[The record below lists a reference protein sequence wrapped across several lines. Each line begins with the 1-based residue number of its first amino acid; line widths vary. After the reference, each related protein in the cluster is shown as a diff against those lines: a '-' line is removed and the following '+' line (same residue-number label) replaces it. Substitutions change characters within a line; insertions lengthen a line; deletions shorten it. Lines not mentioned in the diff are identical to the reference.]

1 MRGLTY
7 SRIKF
12 VGCRLT
18 VVISSTV
25 SNSSDS
31 VTSCGLTDI
40 VPMLMRHN

>member
-18 VVISSTV
+18 VDYPRPCLIHR
-25 SNSSDS
+25 
-31 VTSCGLTDI
+31 I
-40 VPMLMRHN
+40 Q

>member
-18 VVISSTV
+18 VDYPRPCL
-25 SNSSDS
+25 NSSDS